1 MAKRN
6 SRYLSLF
13 CRREGAPLKAFEIE
27 INQFQG
33 PKRPSIIHFGA
44 YLLRYLLTNHL
55 LGKSS
60 STKKYH
66 NKKCSKLSK
75 FVFQILMLPI
85 FWNWPSYS
93 KKKKKNCLAVIFKSG
108 LAFHKPLAK
117 FARLIITICYIF
129 KEIETRPKFS

>member
-33 PKRPSIIHFGA
+33 PTRPSIIHFGA

-55 LGKSS
+55 SGKSS
-60 STKKYH
+60 STKKIPQQKMFEIIKVCLPNSYAP
-66 NKKCSKLSK
+66 NILKMTKL
-75 FVFQILMLPI
+75 Q
-85 FWNWPSYS
+85 
-93 KKKKKNCLAVIFKSG
+93 
-108 LAFHKPLAK
+108 
-117 FARLIITICYIF
+117 
-129 KEIETRPKFS
+129 